1 MGGMGFPLKNPILL
15 YHGSQMCVESFL
27 LMDEISETPSNRPQE
42 PRRCPQCDS
51 VVTAVDSRCLMCG
64 AELVEPSPPL
74 APPAPA
80 AASDVVEPAPPERES
95 RTVFWLTAVFT
106 VIIIALGTLVLRF
119 RGSDMIVALVPTV
132 TPIPPTITYTPTW
145 TPLPV
150 HAGQPTATPLATAV
164 PSATPTPPPPRPHTV
179 VSGETL
185 IGLALRYRVSVASIA
200 EANSFPPD
208 TALLVDQPLL
218 VPWPTP
224 TPPLVPVA
232 TLINGETVIADPTD
246 CQRYEVKSGDSL
258 SGIAARY
265 DVDFGL
271 MLQVNRLTEDSI
283 PQPGDV
289 VCIPEIIYGGSLPP
303 TPGPSPT
310 PTVTSLPPGP
320 QLLYPVDNAIVEP
333 PDSQVTLQWT
343 AVKTLAENEWY
354 MVELADLDRVD
365 SLPYRGF
372 TRDTAFQVPSSW
384 RPPLAEMH
392 TLRWQVSIVRV
403 TGRRADG
410 RPIYTYGGEGSAPAF
425 FSWQGAVPTPTP
437 LPTSTA
443 TPQA

>member
-1 MGGMGFPLKNPILL
+1 MAEF
-15 YHGSQMCVESFL
+15 
-27 LMDEISETPSNRPQE
+27 SETPSDLLPE
-42 PRRCPQCDS
+42 PRRCPQCDT
-51 VVTAVDSRCLMCG
+51 VIAADDLCCLMCG
-64 AELVEPSPPL
+64 ASLPP
-74 APPAPA
+74 PPAKHNAIP
-80 AASDVVEPAPPERES
+80 DVIEAVVRKRKPTAL
-95 RTVFWLTAVFT
+95 FWLTAVFT
-106 VIIIALGTLVLRF
+106 VIIIALGALVLRF
-119 RGSDMIVALVPTV
+119 QGSDITLALVPSV
-132 TPIPPTITYTPTW
+132 TPILPTMTYTPTW

-150 HAGQPTATPLATAV
+150 HTGQPTETPTATAV
-164 PSATPTPPPPRPHTV
+164 PSPSSTPQPPRPHTV

-185 IGLALRYRVSVASIA
+185 IGLALRYRVSVESIA
-200 EANSFPPD
+200 EANGFPPD
-208 TALLVDQPLL
+208 SALLVDQTLL

-232 TLINGETVIADPTD
+232 TLINGETVIADPTN
-246 CQRYEVKSGDSL
+246 CERYEVKRGDSL

-271 MLQVNRLTEDSI
+271 FLQVNRLTEDSI

-289 VCIPEIIYGGSLPP
+289 VCIPEIVYGSSLPP

-320 QLLYPVDNAIVEP
+320 QLLYPVANAIIEP
-333 PDSQVTLQWT
+333 PDSLVTLQWA
-343 AVKTLAENEWY
+343 AVKTLAEDEWY

-372 TRDTAFQVPSSW
+372 TRDTAFQIPGSW
-384 RPPLAEMH
+384 RPPLDEVH

-403 TGRRADG
+403 TGRRNDG
-410 RPIYTYGGEGSAPAF
+410 LPIYKYGGESSAPAF